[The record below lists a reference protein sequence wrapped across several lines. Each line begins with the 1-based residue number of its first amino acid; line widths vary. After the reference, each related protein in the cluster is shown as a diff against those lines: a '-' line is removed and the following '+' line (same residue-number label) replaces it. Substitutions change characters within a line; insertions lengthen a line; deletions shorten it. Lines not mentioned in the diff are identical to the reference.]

1 VEVSLALP
9 IFNGM
14 LKSIE
19 LLGFKSFAT
28 KSRLEFKAPISA
40 IVGPNG
46 SGKSNIAEAFRFVLG
61 EQSIKSMRGKKGE
74 DLIFN
79 GSRNIARANRAGVK
93 ITLDNRDKLLKIDYD
108 EVIIERIVH
117 RDGVNQYL
125 INGSSVRLR
134 DIMEILAGASIGSTG
149 HHIISQGEADKILN
163 VNSKDRKSMIEDA
176 LGLKIYHYKKKE
188 SVRKLEKTEQNIK
201 EIEGLRREIKPHIKF
216 LEKQVKKVEKTQDL
230 KNKLSEIYKEYLK
243 RERIYL
249 DNEKEILKREK
260 TKPQKEYDELNNE
273 LKELEKNFTL
283 LNPAK
288 QEFRQGRNY
297 LTGQAKKKEENTNA
311 KELIEIKNS
320 LDRTQKDKNRFERE
334 MGRIEGEMSFNEKSL
349 VRTKDLEDKNDFIKI
364 PTIHLEEFSNI
375 MEQYFSESEK
385 ETEISK
391 LKSIIGKIKAS
402 IKDLVLIYKKEDS
415 ENKETQE
422 NIKKEIERL
431 KKERNILD
439 EQIDNLKK
447 EETTLVEKY
456 SSLQKK
462 IDLEKDT
469 HIETEKRIFQ
479 VMAKISEI
487 KIQLN
492 IFESKE
498 NKLFSDES
506 NFKNEFSE
514 SLILVG
520 EEMSSFFRYTVKNS
534 DGSDI
539 SVREIINEDRTKQE
553 ERKKEIEKIKI
564 RLEDAGIGSS
574 DEIVK
579 EYQEIKERDDF
590 LEREIEDLKKSKE
603 SISILVKELEE
614 KLDIEFKDGIKKINQ
629 QFNNFFI
636 LMFGGGTASIIVVK
650 NIKKKIEKEELETG
664 DLEEIGEGII
674 EEEIVEEGIDINLSL
689 PHKKI
694 RGLEMLSGGERALT
708 SIALTFAISQI
719 KPPPFIVLDETDAAL
734 DESNSKKYGNI
745 IEDLSKYSQLILITH
760 NRETMSR
767 AGILYG
773 VTMSSDGVSKLLS
786 VEFEEAVKIVK

>member
-1 VEVSLALP
+1 
-9 IFNGM
+9 M

-19 LLGFKSFAT
+19 LSGFKSFAT

-79 GSRNIARANRAGVK
+79 GSRNMPRANRAGVK

-125 INGSSVRLR
+125 INGSNVRLR

-163 VNSKDRKSMIEDA
+163 VNSKDRKSIIEDA
-176 LGLKIYHYKKKE
+176 LGLRIYHYKKKE
-188 SVRKLEKTEQNIK
+188 SIRKLEKTEQNIK

-230 KNKLSEIYKEYLK
+230 KNKLSEIYREYLK

-249 DNEKEILKREK
+249 DNGKEILKREK
-260 TKPQKEYDELNNE
+260 TKPQEEYDELGRE
-273 LKELEKNFTL
+273 LKELEKNL
-283 LNPAK
+283 S
-288 QEFRQGRNY
+288 
-297 LTGQAKKKEENTNA
+297 KKKEENTNA

-320 LDRTQKDKNRFERE
+320 LDKTQKDKNRLERE

-349 VRTKDLEDKNDFIKI
+349 IRTKNLEDKNDFIKI
-364 PTIHLEEFSNI
+364 PTIRLEEFSNI
-375 MEQYFSESEK
+375 IEKYSSDSEK
-385 ETEISK
+385 ETDPSK
-391 LKSIIGKIKAS
+391 LKNIIGKIKAT
-402 IKDLVLIYKKEDS
+402 IKDLILIYKKEDS
-415 ENKETQE
+415 ENKELQE
-422 NIKKEIERL
+422 NTKKEIERL
-431 KKERNILD
+431 KKERNNID
-439 EQIDNLKK
+439 EQINNLKK
-447 EETTLVEKY
+447 GEIVLLEKY

-462 IDLEKDT
+462 IDSEKDT

-479 VMAKISEI
+479 VMAKINEI
-487 KIQLN
+487 KVQLN

-506 NFKNEFSE
+506 NFKNEFAE
-514 SLILVG
+514 SLVLVG
-520 EEMSSFFRYTVKNS
+520 EEMSSFSNYEIVNP
-534 DGSDI
+534 DGSKL
-539 SVREIINEDRTKQE
+539 STQEIINEDRTRQE
-553 ERKKEIEKIKI
+553 ERRKEIEKIKI
-564 RLEDAGIGSS
+564 RLEDAGVGSA

-590 LEREIEDLKKSKE
+590 LEREIEDLRKSKE
-603 SISILVKELEE
+603 SISILIKELEE

-629 QFNNFFI
+629 QFNEFFI
-636 LMFGGGTASIIVVK
+636 SMFGGGTASVVVVK
-650 NIKKKIEKEELETG
+650 NIKKKAEKEELEAE
-664 DLEEIGEGII
+664 DLEEISEDVT
-674 EEEIVEEGIDINLSL
+674 EEEEVIEEGIDINLSL

-694 RGLEMLSGGERALT
+694 KGLEMLSGGERALT

-773 VTMSSDGVSKLLS
+773 VTMSSDGISKLLS
-786 VEFEEAVKIVK
+786 VEFEEAVKIAR

>member
-1 VEVSLALP
+1 
-9 IFNGM
+9 M

-19 LLGFKSFAT
+19 LSGFKSFAT

-79 GSRNIARANRAGVK
+79 GSRNMPRANRAGVK

-125 INGSSVRLR
+125 INGSNVRLR

-188 SVRKLEKTEQNIK
+188 SIRKLEKTEQNIK

-249 DNEKEILKREK
+249 DNEKEILKKER
-260 TKPQKEYDELNNE
+260 TKPQEEYDELGRE
-273 LKELEKNFTL
+273 LKELEKNL
-283 LNPAK
+283 S
-288 QEFRQGRNY
+288 
-297 LTGQAKKKEENTNA
+297 KKKEENTNA

-320 LDRTQKDKNRFERE
+320 LDKTQKDKNRLERE
-334 MGRIEGEMSFNEKSL
+334 VGRIEGEMSFNEKSL
-349 VRTKDLEDKNDFIKI
+349 IRTKNFEDKNDFIKI
-364 PTIHLEEFSNI
+364 PTIRLEEFSNVI
-375 MEQYFSESEK
+375 EKYSSESEK
-385 ETEISK
+385 ETDASK
-391 LKSIIGKIKAS
+391 LKNIIGKIKAT
-402 IKDLVLIYKKEDS
+402 IKDLILIYKKEDS
-415 ENKETQE
+415 ENKELQE
-422 NIKKEIERL
+422 NTKKEIERL
-431 KKERNILD
+431 KKERNNID
-439 EQIDNLKK
+439 EQINNLKK
-447 EETTLVEKY
+447 EEIILTEKY

-462 IDLEKDT
+462 IDSEKDT

-479 VMAKISEI
+479 VMAKINEI

-506 NFKNEFSE
+506 NFKNEFNE
-514 SLILVG
+514 SLVLVG
-520 EEMSSFFRYTVKNS
+520 EEMSSFSGYEIVNS
-534 DGSDI
+534 DGSKV
-539 SVREIINEDRTKQE
+539 SVQEIINEDRTRQE
-553 ERKKEIEKIKI
+553 ERRREIEKIKI
-564 RLEDAGIGSS
+564 RLEDAGVGSS

-590 LEREIEDLKKSKE
+590 LEREVEDLRKSKE
-603 SISILVKELEE
+603 SISILIKELKE

-629 QFNNFFI
+629 QFGEFFI
-636 LMFGGGTASIIVVK
+636 SMFGGGTASIVVVK
-650 NIKKKIEKEELETG
+650 NIKKKAEKEELETEG
-664 DLEEIGEGII
+664 LEEISEDIA
-674 EEEIVEEGIDINLSL
+674 EEEEVIEEGIDINLSL

-694 RGLEMLSGGERALT
+694 KGLEMLSGGERALT

-734 DESNSKKYGNI
+734 DEANSKKYGNI

-767 AGILYG
+767 AGVLYG

-786 VEFEEAVKIVK
+786 VEFEEAVKIAK